1 MAGNWLPA
9 QLLPRNRRSALVA
22 GLARPAIAF
31 YGKYVLDYKFVLGFI
46 CGFYFRIVSARVQ
59 VGLAGSGRGGE
70 ARRRRMTDG

>member
-9 QLLPRNRRSALVA
+9 QLLPHNRRSALAA

-31 YGKYVLDYKFVLGFI
+31 YSKYVLDYKFVLGFI
-46 CGFYFRIVSARVQ
+46 CGFYFRIVGTRVL

-70 ARRRRMTDG
+70 ALRRGMNGG

>member
-22 GLARPAIAF
+22 GLARPAIEF
-31 YGKYVLDYKFVLGFI
+31 YIKYVLDYKFVLSFI
-46 CGFYFRIVSARVQ
+46 YGFYFRIVSTRVL

-70 ARRRRMTDG
+70 ARRRGMNGG